1 MNEKI
6 ESDIREFI
14 VDNYLLG
21 KDDDKLNDKTSL
33 LDTGVID
40 STGIMELISHLEV
53 TYKFTISMEE
63 MIPDN
68 LDTINDIVFF
78 IEEKLDDRN

>member
-6 ESDIREFI
+6 KSDIREFI